1 MKKALLCILLCI
13 MLSAAAGCKSPEEI
27 NQAEQQQKPGTQQEI
42 VIKQELE
49 TEQRIL
55 TVAGNGNVD
64 AQPDVATVQLS
75 VFVQSKTVEE
85 AQTQNSQQMEAVLA
99 AIKTMGIKDENIQ
112 TQEVTIYPIQDYDK
126 NPPAITGYRA
136 TNTITVEIRDVKI
149 TGELIAAALQ
159 AGANEILNVEFH
171 LLDETEAYQEALAA
185 AVADAYAKAQVMADT
200 AGVDLDG
207 PLLVQEGASNIQ
219 NANDNL
225 RFAAAEQPADADS
238 GTAITPIQAGQIT
251 VSAQVTIQFKLN
263 WPSVTPK
270 QEQD

>member
-1 MKKALLCILLCI
+1 MKKTLVCILLCI
-13 MLSAAAGCKSPEEI
+13 MLSAATGCKSPEEI
-27 NQAEQQQKPGTQQEI
+27 NQTEQQKPSTQQEI

-49 TEQRIL
+49 AEQRVL
-55 TVAGNGNVD
+55 TVTGNGKVD
-64 AQPDVATVQLS
+64 APPDIATVQLS

-85 AQTQNSQQMEAVLA
+85 AQNQNTQQMEAVLA

-126 NPPAITGYRA
+126 NPPVITGYRA
-136 TNTITVEIRDVKI
+136 TNAVTVEIHNIKI

-159 AGANEILNVEFH
+159 AGANEVLSVEFH

-185 AVADAYAKAQVMADT
+185 AVADANAKAQVMAET

-207 PLLVQEGASNIQ
+207 PILVQECASNIQ

-225 RFAAAEQPADADS
+225 RFAAAEQPADADA
-238 GTAITPIQAGQIT
+238 GTAVTPIQAGQIT
-251 VSAQVTIQFKLN
+251 VSAQVTIQFKLS
-263 WPSVTPK
+263 WPSTAPK